1 MIRAVGVRGRRPSRV
16 LDHARQRA
24 PGPHPRHVR
33 RPPARRVSDERT
45 ERRPGIRLGRRPG
58 SGPGGHE
65 RTNHCL
71 PVKYLAVTTPAGR
84 CAAGEEALG
93 TWGDDRLFGFF
104 GEMRG
109 SLACTVETD
118 GHARIDWT
126 TVDTPIWA
134 TLWRDDEDI
143 AAAYGT
149 WSEGR
154 LNPVRE
160 PR

>member
-1 MIRAVGVRGRRPSRV
+1 
-16 LDHARQRA
+16 
-24 PGPHPRHVR
+24 
-33 RPPARRVSDERT
+33 
-45 ERRPGIRLGRRPG
+45 
-58 SGPGGHE
+58 
-65 RTNHCL
+65 
-71 PVKYLAVTTPAGR
+71 
-84 CAAGEEALG
+84 
-93 TWGDDRLFGFF
+93 
-104 GEMRG
+104 MRG